1 MANEKNLK
9 PFEKGKSGNAGGRPK
24 WKQITEI
31 LKSEKN
37 QEKLELM
44 IDKVFAMA
52 LKGNM
57 RAVEFIADR
66 LEGKVSQR
74 YEIGSGK
81 NDEPIKVF
89 EFVNMSD
96 AVDSGVVQFDNDE
109 VLSLAEPSKE
119 SESEG

>member
-9 PFEKGKSGNAGGRPK
+9 PFKKGQSGNAGGRPK

-37 QEKLELM
+37 QEKLEMM

-57 RAVEFIADR
+57 RAVEYISDR

-74 YEIGSGK
+74 VEVGSSR

-89 EFVNMSD
+89 EVVKMSE
-96 AVDSGVVQFDNDE
+96 AINAGVVQFDNDE